1 MRDLVDHA
9 AHGWGVFQLAGF
21 VHLVKN
27 SIKPELMQCYV
38 EINTGVCD
46 TVAEADTDLREKAFA
61 LQNIA
66 DDLGLRLHWT
76 GTHPFSSWQEQ
87 QPSPDERYARLLDLL
102 QDFGRRLVTFGLH
115 VHVGVDTGDKAVMI
129 CDRILRHLPTL
140 LALSCNSPCWNG
152 RITGMRSHR
161 SKIMDGLPTAGLP
174 TFMRNW
180 SEYVWLLNHLLE
192 TGFIRSI
199 RDIWWDVRP
208 HHNFG
213 TVEVRCCD
221 TLGNL
226 DDCLTMAAVIQC
238 LVQALSDRID
248 EGTYQHDC
256 HPMLVQQNKWRAAR
270 FGLDAQL
277 VDTYT
282 FKSRSAREM
291 ATELVDTLLPTA
303 ERLNCLPYL
312 ERARDL
318 AADPTWADRQLKT
331 LEETG
336 DPVEAVRPR
345 HRSLSP
351 SSPCLKVD
359 VASPVTATFFRLPE
373 NQRLTGG

>member
-1 MRDLVDHA
+1 MDKMVFQSSPKPTLGVEIELALVDAESMALSSSILDIRKH
-9 AHGWGVFQLAGF
+9 VPDKF
-21 VHLVKN
+21 KN

-46 TVAEADTDLREKAFA
+46 TVTEADTDLREKAIA
-61 LQNIA
+61 LQGIA

-76 GTHPFSSWQEQ
+76 GTHPFSSWQDQ
-87 QPSPDERYARLLDLL
+87 QPTPDERYARLLDLL

-115 VHVGVDTGDKAVMI
+115 VHVGVDSGDKAVMI

-140 LALSCNSPCWNG
+140 LALSCNSPWWNG
-152 RITGMRSHR
+152 RSTGMQSHR

-174 TFMRNW
+174 AFMRNW

-192 TGFIRSI
+192 TDFIRSI

-213 TVEVRCCD
+213 TVEVRSCD

-226 DDCLTMAAVIQC
+226 DDCLTMAALIQC

-270 FGLDAQL
+270 YGLDAQL
-277 VDTYT
+277 VDSYT
-282 FKSRSAREM
+282 FESRSARK
-291 ATELVDTLLPTA
+291 AVTELVDILSPTA
-303 ERLNCLPYL
+303 EQLDCLPYL

-318 AADPTWADRQLKT
+318 AAGATWADRQLKAI
-331 LEETG
+331 EETG
-336 DPVEAVRPR
+336 DPAEAVRR
-345 HRSLSP
+345 ATE
-351 SSPCLKVD
+351 
-359 VASPVTATFFRLPE
+359 AS
-373 NQRLTGG
+373 RLTTTS

>member
-1 MRDLVDHA
+1 MDKMVFQSSPKPTLGVEIELALVDAKSMALSSSILEIRKHIPKK
-9 AHGWGVFQLAGF
+9 FE
-21 VHLVKN
+21 N

-46 TVAEADTDLREKAFA
+46 TVAEADADLREKALA
-61 LQNIA
+61 LQAIA

-76 GTHPFSSWQEQ
+76 GTHPFSSWQDQ
-87 QPSPDERYARLLDLL
+87 QPTPDERYARLLDLL

-115 VHVGVDTGDKAVMI
+115 VHVGVDSGDKAVMI

-140 LALSCNSPCWNG
+140 LALSCNSPFWNG
-152 RITGMRSHR
+152 RTTGMQSHR

-192 TGFIRSI
+192 TDFIRSI

-226 DDCLTMAAVIQC
+226 DDCLTLAAVIQS

-270 FGLDAQL
+270 YGLDAQL
-277 VDTYT
+277 VDAYT
-282 FKSRSAREM
+282 FKSRSARE
-291 ATELVDTLLPTA
+291 AAIELVDILSPTA
-303 ERLNCLPYL
+303 ERLDCLPYL

-318 AADPTWADRQLKT
+318 AAGPTWADRQLKA
-331 LEETG
+331 LGETG
-336 DPVEAVRPR
+336 DPVEAVRR
-345 HRSLSP
+345 ATE
-351 SSPCLKVD
+351 
-359 VASPVTATFFRLPE
+359 AS
-373 NQRLTGG
+373 RLTTTA